1 MKQTVAGHKLAY
13 LLQAPAGEKPENGWP
28 LLLFLHG
35 YGECG
40 ENIEKVRKHG
50 PPKLIGRFD
59 QLAGCVLIS
68 PQCPRDSWWRVDAL
82 KTLVEEVIEA
92 RGDIDR
98 AIDLYK
104 NSIAFCPTAD
114 AHTYLGWMYSA
125 QDRFEEAI
133 EECHLAIEVDPDF
146 GNPYNDIGCYL
157 MELKEIDEAAEWFEK
172 AKTAPRYEPR
182 HFPYMNIARI
192 HLTHARYGQAC
203 GELYQALKRAPGEA
217 SLRTQ
222 LLELLSLLN

>member
-1 MKQTVAGHKLAY
+1 MKENFFTESFEDKYEKEARINVDLSRALEF
-13 LLQAPAGEKPENGWP
+13 LSEAGECHKN
-28 LLLFLHG
+28 
-35 YGECG
+35 
-40 ENIEKVRKHG
+40 
-50 PPKLIGRFD
+50 
-59 QLAGCVLIS
+59 
-68 PQCPRDSWWRVDAL
+68 
-82 KTLVEEVIEA
+82 
-92 RGDIDR
+92 GDIDR